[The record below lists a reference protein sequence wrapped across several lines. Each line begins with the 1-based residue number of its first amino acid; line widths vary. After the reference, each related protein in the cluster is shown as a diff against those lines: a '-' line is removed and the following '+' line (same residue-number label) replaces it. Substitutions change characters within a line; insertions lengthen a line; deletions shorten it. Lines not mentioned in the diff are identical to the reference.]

1 MPLQIIPLRRPF
13 YVQWLGLGL
22 ILITLGT
29 VITFNLYFEHERTAV
44 REHDRLSTQARVIA
58 ENTEYQ
64 LTSTNLALENV
75 RSNLAYWKDDTGQQ
89 AAIRHLKAASIIPG
103 IRTMN
108 IVDKEGTITAST
120 RAELIG
126 MNIGFRDYF
135 QEVKQHPNADMLY
148 VSPPFETVD
157 GIFVINIIRMIAGEQ
172 GEFAGIVSA
181 TLDPEYF
188 KTLMMSVQYA
198 SSMWVALIHRD
209 GLVFLTMSDERENME
224 GMNLRHPDS
233 FFTRHQSSG
242 KKEQVFTNIMYANKE
257 HGMLALHTIY
267 PADLKM
273 DKPLVVAVN
282 RDSDS
287 IFQSWRQ
294 HILAQGTFFGVIV
307 LASTIGLFL
316 HQHRQRNLE
325 KEAAQARTLVDRFSF
340 ALDRIPTYIFMKD
353 QQRRYIYANRSMLDL
368 FKCSA
373 EELAGSSDS
382 RFFPPETVARLH
394 ETDIRVLRHGED
406 TAEKVICKG
415 KDGHLRIYWEIK
427 TPIYES
433 DKKTSICGLCGI
445 STDIT
450 ELELLKEKLEQQA
463 RQDYLTGLF
472 NRRFFMEQGNA
483 ELMRAQRYHHTLSSL
498 MLDIDNF
505 KKINDRHGHQAGDA
519 VLKRLADVMRKML
532 RTVDIIGRIGGEEFA
547 VLLPE
552 TDLQKATEV
561 AERLREEVACTAVT
575 LETGMALYF
584 KVSIGVA
591 SLKDK
596 DTDLNTLL
604 NQADKALYQAKEN
617 GRNRVCLA

>member
-1 MPLQIIPLRRPF
+1 MLLRIHQPKKPL
-13 YVQWLGLGL
+13 YMQWLWLGL
-22 ILITLGT
+22 ILITLG
-29 VITFNLYFEHERTAV
+29 VGITFNLYFEHDRTTA
-44 REHDRLSTQARVIA
+44 REHDRLSIQAWVIA

-64 LTSTNLALENV
+64 LTSANLALENV
-75 RSNLAYWKDDTGQQ
+75 RSNLAYWKNDAGQQ
-89 AAIRHLKAASIIPG
+89 AVIRHLKAASIIPG

-126 MNIGFRDYF
+126 MNIGSRDYF
-135 QEVKQHPNADMLY
+135 QEVKQHPNVDMLY
-148 VSPPFETVD
+148 VSPPFETVA
-157 GIFVINIIRMIAGEQ
+157 GTFVINVIRMIEGEE

-198 SSMWVALIHRD
+198 SSMWVALIHSD
-209 GLVFLTMSDERENME
+209 GMVFLTMPDERENME
-224 GMNLRHPDS
+224 GVNLRHPDS
-233 FFTRHQSSG
+233 FFTRHQNSG
-242 KKEQVFTNIMYANKE
+242 KKEQVFTDIMYATKE
-257 HGMLALHTIY
+257 HGMLALRTIY
-267 PADLKM
+267 PANLKM

-294 HILAQGTFFGVIV
+294 HILVQGIFFGVIV
-307 LASTIGLFL
+307 LASTVGLFL
-316 HQHRQRNLE
+316 HQHRQRKLE

-353 QQRRYIYANRSMLDL
+353 QQRRYIYANRSTLEL

-373 EELAGSSDS
+373 EDLAGSSDS

-394 ETDIRVLRHGED
+394 ETDIRVLLHGED

-415 KDGHLRIYWEIK
+415 ENGHLRIYWEIK
-427 TPIYES
+427 TPIYEN

-445 STDIT
+445 FTDIT

-472 NRRFFMEQGNA
+472 NRRFFMEQGHA
-483 ELMRAQRYHHTLSSL
+483 ELIRAQRYHHTLSLL

-552 TDLQKATEV
+552 TDTQRATEV

-575 LETGMALYF
+575 LEMGMPLYF
-584 KVSIGVA
+584 KVSIGVV
-591 SLKDK
+591 SLEGRDA
-596 DTDLNTLL
+596 DLNTLL

>member
-64 LTSTNLALENV
+64 LTSANLALENV
-75 RSNLAYWKDDTGQQ
+75 RSNLAYWKDDAGQQ

-148 VSPPFETVD
+148 VSPPFETID
-157 GIFVINIIRMIAGEQ
+157 GIFVINVIRMIAGEQ

-198 SSMWVALIHRD
+198 SSMWVALIHSD
-209 GLVFLTMSDERENME
+209 GLVFLTIPDERENME
-224 GMNLRHPDS
+224 GVNLRLPDS
-233 FFTRHQSSG
+233 FFTRHQNSG
-242 KKEQVFTNIMYANKE
+242 KKEQVFTNIMYATKE
-257 HGMLALHTIY
+257 HGMLALRTIY

-316 HQHRQRNLE
+316 HQHRQRKLE

-353 QQRRYIYANRSMLDL
+353 QQRRYIYANRSMLEL

-406 TAEKVICKG
+406 TAEKVTCKG

-427 TPIYES
+427 TPIYEN

-505 KKINDRHGHQAGDA
+505 KKINDR
-519 VLKRLADVMRKML
+519 
-532 RTVDIIGRIGGEEFA
+532 
-547 VLLPE
+547 
-552 TDLQKATEV
+552 
-561 AERLREEVACTAVT
+561 
-575 LETGMALYF
+575 
-584 KVSIGVA
+584 
-591 SLKDK
+591 
-596 DTDLNTLL
+596 
-604 NQADKALYQAKEN
+604 
-617 GRNRVCLA
+617 